1 MKCNGPPFYPEE
13 IMSSNGR
20 RSNPTGICYNEKESH
35 KNGEAIMEEETRD
48 NPGVIAPPPLIYAVP
63 LAIGLLLHARFP
75 LRPLRFMPRVV
86 RVILGGSLVGL
97 SLAVVVPAFR
107 AMIRAHTNVD
117 PTQPTTALVVEG
129 PFKFTRNPLY
139 LSLTLLYA
147 GISIIVNAL
156 WTMLLLPVV
165 LLVMRKGVIDREE
178 RYLERKF
185 GEQYLRYKASVRRWI

>member
-1 MKCNGPPFYPEE
+1 
-13 IMSSNGR
+13 MSSDGR
-20 RSNPTGICYNEKESH
+20 RSKLAKVKAMVRGNRYKRKERK
-35 KNGEAIMEEETRD
+35 KNGEASMEQETRD

-63 LAIGLLLHARFP
+63 LAVGLLLHARFP
-75 LRPLRFMPRVV
+75 VRPLRFMPRVV
-86 RVILGGSLVGL
+86 RVVLGSSLVGL
-97 SLAVVVPAFR
+97 AVAVIASAFR
-107 AMIRAHTNVD
+107 KMVRAHTNVN

-139 LSLTLLYA
+139 LSLTLLYT

-156 WTMLLLPVV
+156 WTMLLLPLV

>member
-1 MKCNGPPFYPEE
+1 
-13 IMSSNGR
+13 MSSNRR
-20 RSNPTGICYNEKESH
+20 RSKLTKLKAILTGICYNSKESH
-35 KNGEAIMEEETRD
+35 NNGEAIMEEETRD

-63 LAIGLLLHARFP
+63 LAVGLLLHARFP
-75 LRPLRFMPRVV
+75 VRPLRLMPRVV
-86 RVILGGSLVGL
+86 RVVLGGSLVGL
-97 SLAVVVPAFR
+97 AVAVIASAFR
-107 AMIRAHTNVD
+107 KMVRAHTNVD

-129 PFKFTRNPLY
+129 PFKFTRNPVY
-139 LSLTLLYA
+139 LSLTLLYT

-156 WTMLLLPVV
+156 WTMLLLPLV